1 MRDLLKSLKTSQA
14 DFTSI
19 SAGLASPQV
28 IKSWSFGEVKNL
40 KQLITEHLNQ
50 REMVYFVQK
59 FLVQ

>member
-50 REMVYFVQK
+50 REMVYFAQK